1 MGYEFKERKMSNEKG
16 WEPKETLK
24 DVEDLPF
31 ADIPDRGIRKE
42 TCQKY
47 GVKVAL
53 SQSDG
58 KTIEAIYF
66 PYYDQKG
73 RLTAYKKQDVTK
85 HKSEKGHWSV
95 IGSLTIN
102 NNKLF
107 GQNVAEAIQRKK
119 SNILVTEGEHD
130 CLAAFQCL
138 KDQVKGTKYEGME
151 PFVVSISM
159 GTANAT
165 EAMLQNEDF
174 ILGHERIT
182 LAFDNDEATPAEKAK
197 KVMKGKE
204 ATEAVAAAF
213 IGDNIYTVP
222 FEHGLKD
229 CSDYLQAGRSNDL
242 AKLLQFGTKRF
253 VTEKI
258 SYASDV
264 SFDDLIAKRE
274 VGLMC
279 PSFPKLM
286 EKIRGFRKSE
296 LVLLT
301 SGVGVGKST
310 VTASFAADFIK
321 AGERVGLIFL
331 EETQKETLQ
340 RMVAHHLKVNF
351 NKFKEDPLACAS
363 EEEIRV
369 AYDYIVNDDK
379 AVFLSHFGHMNID
392 ELMPKIKHMHL
403 VSKCDRIIIDHLT
416 LITSGGNGEADERKE
431 IDRAMTMLAA
441 FCASNPVTIIA
452 ISHINRGGFADNK
465 PPKDADEK
473 PYWVKVDKSH
483 MRGSSALEAL
493 SWIILGLEG
502 QVMPDRS
509 RGNARLTV
517 LKNRPYGV
525 LGVCD
530 EFRLNPETWEVELV
544 ENDVAEF

>member
-1 MGYEFKERKMSNEKG
+1 MGYWKKDNMSEKEDEGSKFV
-16 WEPKETLK
+16 PKETLK
-24 DVEDLPF
+24 DIEKYPF
-31 ADIPDRGIRKE
+31 VDIPDRGIRKE
-42 TCQKY
+42 TCERF
-47 GVKVAL
+47 GVKGYVNN
-53 SQSDG
+53 G
-58 KTIEAIYF
+58 KLEAIYF

-73 RLTAYKKQDVTK
+73 VLTAYKKQDVTK
-85 HKSEKGHWSV
+85 HKSEKGHWGV
-95 IGSLTIN
+95 IGSLTIS
-102 NNKLF
+102 NKLF
-107 GQNVAEAIQRKK
+107 GQDVAEKINRKK
-119 SNILVTEGEHD
+119 NNVFVTEGCHD
-130 CLAAFQCL
+130 AMAAFQAM
-138 KDQVKGTKYEGME
+138 KDQVKGSKFDGME

-159 GTANAT
+159 GTANAV
-165 EAMLQNEDF
+165 EALLHNEGF
-174 ILGHERIT
+174 IQSHEKIT
-182 LAFDNDEATPAEKAK
+182 LAFDGDSTTPAEKLK
-197 KVMKGKE
+197 GIMKGLE
-204 ATEAVAAAF
+204 ATEAVAGAF
-213 IGDNIYTVP
+213 VGDNLYVVP
-222 FEHGLKD
+222 YENGYKD
-229 CSDYLQAGRSNDL
+229 CSDYLQAGKSNEL

-264 SFDDLIAKRE
+264 TFEDLIKKRE
-274 VGLMC
+274 EGLYC

-286 EKIRGFRKSE
+286 SKIRGFRKSE
-296 LVLLT
+296 LILLT

-310 VTASFAADFIK
+310 VTASFAADFIS

-351 NKFKEDPLACAS
+351 NNFKNDPLSCAS
-363 EEEIRV
+363 EESIRE
-369 AYDYIVNDDK
+369 AYDFIVNDDK
-379 AVFLSHFGHMNID
+379 AVFLSHFGHMSIE

-416 LITSGGNGEADERKE
+416 LVTASGSSDIDERKE
-431 IDRAMTMLAA
+431 IDKCMTMLAA

-452 ISHINRGGFADNK
+452 ISHINRGNFADNK
-465 PPKDADEK
+465 PPKDAETEA
-473 PYWVKVDKSH
+473 YWVKVDKSH

-517 LKNRPYGV
+517 LKNRPFGN

-530 EFRLNPETWEVELV
+530 EFCLDPNTWEVLLV
-544 ENDVAEF
+544 D